1 MADIKTRDTSK
12 GTIKTINKAAV
23 ATERMKKAYVMTK
36 DKAEHST
43 NASENSAEEYA
54 SDKIEAATDRAVHE
68 TAYRADKVGRWGV
81 RETRQNYQK
90 AKTGIENFK
99 TKRAEKQLQKQSVNP
114 VGKQSIR
121 TLERTEK
128 TIKQSA
134 RSAGNTT
141 VKTVSKG
148 ATNTVQRSVKTAEQT
163 AKTSI
168 KTTKEAAIIAQKTAK
183 TTAKATQKAAQTAKK
198 AAKATADTV
207 KATAKATV
215 ATVKAI
221 IAGTK
226 ALVAAIAAGGWIAV
240 LIIMIVVLFGAAVA
254 MFGGGSDSNSYTPVS
269 AEVEAYEP
277 IIQKYAKEYG
287 IPEYVELIKAV
298 MMQESGGRGL
308 DPTFTGSSDDST
320 ELNANPALEIDY
332 IVAPP
337 RMAYYLEYSTKI
349 YSVYLKYI
357 APEDIFPYSIDEVFI
372 DATNYLNT
380 YQMTA
385 RELAMTMIQD
395 VLKTTGITAT
405 AGIGTNMYLC
415 KIAMDIVAKHIEP
428 DKDGVRIAELDE
440 MSYRRKLWSHRPIT
454 DFWRVGNGYAK
465 KLEEHGLYTM
475 GDIARCSIGKP
486 NELYNE
492 ELLYKLFGINA
503 ELLIDHAWGYEP
515 CTMEQVKAYKPETNS
530 VCSGQVLHC
539 PYDYEKAKLIVK
551 EMTDQMVLDLVDKG
565 LVTDQ
570 LVLTI
575 GYDIENLSNPNL
587 KYQYKGE
594 VTIDRYGR
602 KVPKHAHGTANLE
615 KKTSSTRLITNAVM
629 DLYDRIVDE
638 HLLVRRITITAN
650 KLVDEK
656 SVKQEDEYQQLDLFT
671 DYEAQRKKQAE
682 EEEKLERER
691 RMQEAMLSIKK
702 KFGKNAVLKGMNLE
716 EGATAKDR
724 NEQIGGHK
732 A

>member
-12 GTIKTINKAAV
+12 GTIKTINKATV

-121 TLERTEK
+121 TLEHTEK
-128 TIKQSA
+128 TVKQSA

-148 ATNTVQRSVKTAEQT
+148 ATNTVQKSVKTAEQT

-168 KTTKEAAIIAQKTAK
+168 KTTKEAAVIAQKTAK
-183 TTAKATQKAAQTAKK
+183 TTAKATQKAAQAAKK

-215 ATVKAI
+215 AAVKAI

-308 DPTFTGSSDDST
+308 DPMQAAEGSFNTKYPHEPNGIKD
-320 ELNANPALEIDY
+320 P
-332 IVAPP
+332 
-337 RMAYYLEYSTKI
+337 EYSI
-349 YSVYLKYI
+349 QCGVQELK
-357 APEDIFPYSIDEVFI
+357 AALTSAEVESPIDMEHI
-372 DATNYLNT
+372 K
-380 YQMTA
+380 
-385 RELAMTMIQD
+385 LALQ
-395 VLKTTGITAT
+395 GY
-405 AGIGTNMYLC
+405 N
-415 KIAMDIVAKHIEP
+415 
-428 DKDGVRIAELDE
+428 
-440 MSYRRKLWSHRPIT
+440 
-454 DFWRVGNGYAK
+454 FGNGYISWAK
-465 KLEEHGLYTM
+465 TNYGGYSYANAVEFSTMQASRLGWSSYGDTQYVAHVLRYYPYGRAFTAGGNQAIVEVALTQLGNQGGQPYWSWYGFNSRVEWCACFVSWCADQCGYIESGLVPKFAGCVDGANWFKSNGKWQDRTYEPKA
-475 GDIARCSIGKP
+475 GDIIFFDWEGDGTTDHV
-486 NELYNE
+486 
-492 ELLYKLFGINA
+492 GIVEKCENGTVYTVEGNSGDA
-503 ELLIDHAWGYEP
+503 CKQRQYAVGSSNIYGYGIP
-515 CTMEQVKAYKPETNS
+515 AY
-530 VCSGQVLHC
+530 
-539 PYDYEKAKLIVK
+539 
-551 EMTDQMVLDLVDKG
+551 
-565 LVTDQ
+565 
-570 LVLTI
+570 
-575 GYDIENLSNPNL
+575 
-587 KYQYKGE
+587 
-594 VTIDRYGR
+594 
-602 KVPKHAHGTANLE
+602 
-615 KKTSSTRLITNAVM
+615 
-629 DLYDRIVDE
+629 
-638 HLLVRRITITAN
+638 
-650 KLVDEK
+650 
-656 SVKQEDEYQQLDLFT
+656 
-671 DYEAQRKKQAE
+671 
-682 EEEKLERER
+682 
-691 RMQEAMLSIKK
+691 
-702 KFGKNAVLKGMNLE
+702 
-716 EGATAKDR
+716 
-724 NEQIGGHK
+724 
-732 A
+732 